1 MPAEKTPYYITTAIS
16 YPNGAPHIGHAY
28 EAIAT
33 DAIARFHRLDGFDVF
48 FLTGTDE
55 HGQKMQQTAA
65 KLGLTARE
73 LRDRNV
79 PLFEKMVERLEC
91 SNDDFIHTT
100 EERHHRSSKA
110 IWERMEKTGD
120 IYLDKYAGWYS
131 VRDEAYYAESETHLN
146 EQKVRVSS
154 KTGTPV
160 EWVEEESYFFRLS
173 AYEDKLLDAL
183 RAAGLRAAE
192 GASERGG
199 ELRARRPA
207 GPVDLTD
214 HLRLGRARARQR
226 QAHHVCL
233 GRRADQ
239 LHHRRRLSGHR
250 KREVQALLAVPT
262 CTSSARTSCAS
273 MRSTGRPS

>member
-1 MPAEKTPYYITTAIS
+1 MPGKQPFYITTAIS

-33 DAIARFHRLDGFDVF
+33 DAIARFMRLDGYDVY

-100 EERHHRSSKA
+100 EERHHRSSEE
-110 IWERMEKTGD
+110 IWRRMEKNGD

-131 VRDEAYYAESETHLN
+131 ASSARLPRPPAVDTYAPSWPGP
-146 EQKVRVSS
+146 S
-154 KTGTPV
+154 
-160 EWVEEESYFFRLS
+160 
-173 AYEDKLLDAL
+173 
-183 RAAGLRAAE
+183 
-192 GASERGG
+192 
-199 ELRARRPA
+199 RPLIIWA
-207 GPVDLTD
+207 PP
-214 HLRLGRARARQR
+214 RARA
-226 QAHHVCL
+226 
-233 GRRADQ
+233 
-239 LHHRRRLSGHR
+239 
-250 KREVQALLAVPT
+250 
-262 CTSSARTSCAS
+262 
-273 MRSTGRPS
+273 